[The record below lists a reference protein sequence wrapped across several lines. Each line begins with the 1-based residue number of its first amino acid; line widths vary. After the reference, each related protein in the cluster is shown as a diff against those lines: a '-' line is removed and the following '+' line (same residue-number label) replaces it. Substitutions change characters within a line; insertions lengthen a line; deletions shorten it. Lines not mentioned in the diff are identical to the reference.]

1 MGVDQAVVGG
11 CLLLCEHVRIHTA
24 VNYRGSGGFGQDS
37 ICSLPG
43 KVGTQEV
50 RDVQVSSLAVM
61 GSGIK
66 DSMGKVLILP

>member
-1 MGVDQAVVGG
+1 MV
-11 CLLLCEHVRIHTA
+11 CIHTV

-37 ICSLPG
+37 IFSLPG

-50 RDVQVSSLAVM
+50 RDVQVSSFAVM

-66 DSMGKVLILP
+66 AFMGKVLILP